1 MKGVRTIRGRIVLEA
16 EVQGRIHST
25 TILCVRRDGH
35 VALGGDGQVT
45 IGDTVMKANA
55 NKVRALKGGKILA
68 GFAGAAADAFTLFE
82 KFEEKLERYPGNLPR
97 AAVELAKDWRSD
109 RVLRRLEALLIVA
122 DKEHGFVISGSG
134 ELIEPD
140 DGILAIGSGGSYAL
154 AAARGLVGNSGLPPR
169 DIVQKSLE
177 IAAELDRYIVGQE
190 PAKKAVA
197 IAVRNRWRRAQ
208 TPDDIRD
215 EILPNNIIM
224 IGPTG
229 VGKTEIARRL
239 ARLAG
244 APFLKVEA
252 SKFTEVGYVGR
263 DVESMVRELV
273 DVAINMVRTE
283 REDEVYPEAEARAEE
298 RLLDILLPAAPAP
311 PLTASPSPGEKGE
324 GRGEKAPLF
333 VVSSKGD
340 VTTKPLEADTEA
352 QERRRRSREKL
363 RQQLKEGKLEERDV
377 EVEVQQQGFP
387 MLEMMQ
393 PPQGMEGP
401 DVNFT
406 EWLQEMLP
414 KKKKRRTVHLH
425 EARRILVDEELKK
438 LVDMDDV
445 VNEALDRVENHG
457 VIFIDELDKIAGERG
472 TVGPDVSR
480 EGVQRDLLT
489 IVEGSTVQTRYGYV
503 RTDHVL
509 FIAAGAFHV
518 SKPSDLI
525 PELQGRFPIRVELSS
540 LTEADFVRIMTEP
553 ENALTKQYAALCQA
567 EGATLEFTADGVK
580 EIARIAAKVNERM
593 ENIGARRLHTVM
605 TTLLEE
611 VMFEL
616 PDYPSKHIVFD
627 GPAVR
632 ERLLRI
638 VEDEDLRKY
647 IL

>member
-1 MKGVRTIRGRIVLEA
+1 MPKAPASPPEVPSPPSPSAAPSPPSSEDAVPWLE
-16 EVQGRIHST
+16 E
-25 TILCVRRDGH
+25 
-35 VALGGDGQVT
+35 
-45 IGDTVMKANA
+45 M
-55 NKVRALKGGKILA
+55 
-68 GFAGAAADAFTLFE
+68 
-82 KFEEKLERYPGNLPR
+82 
-97 AAVELAKDWRSD
+97 
-109 RVLRRLEALLIVA
+109 
-122 DKEHGFVISGSG
+122 
-134 ELIEPD
+134 
-140 DGILAIGSGGSYAL
+140 
-154 AAARGLVGNSGLPPR
+154 PPR
-169 DIVQKSLE
+169 KIV
-177 IAAELDRYIVGQE
+177 AELDRYIVGQE
-190 PAKKAVA
+190 AAKKAVA

-208 TPDDIRD
+208 APEEIRD
-215 EILPNNIIM
+215 EIMPNNIIM

-273 DVAINMVRTE
+273 DVSINMVRSE
-283 REDEVYPEAEARAEE
+283 REDDVYPTAEQRAEE
-298 RLLDILLPAAPAP
+298 RLLDLLLP
-311 PLTASPSPGEKGE
+311 PLPSPPAAAASAQGGGSTEQGAAGT
-324 GRGEKAPLF
+324 GRPLF

-340 VTTKPLEADTEA
+340 VQPKLPEAETE
-352 QERRRRSREKL
+352 QNERRRRTREKL
-363 RQQLKEGKLEERDV
+363 RQQLKDGLLEERDV
-377 EVEVQQQGFP
+377 EIEVQQQSFP

-393 PPQGMEGP
+393 PPQGMEGAEI
-401 DVNFT
+401 NFG
-406 EWLQEMLP
+406 EMIQELIP

-425 EARRILVDEELKK
+425 EARRILIDEELKK

-457 VIFIDELDKIAGERG
+457 VIFIDEIDKITGQRG
-472 TVGPDVSR
+472 QSAGPDVSR
-480 EGVQRDLLT
+480 EGVQRDLLP

-503 RTDHVL
+503 RTDHIL
-509 FIAAGAFHV
+509 FIAAGAFHIA
-518 SKPSDLI
+518 KPSDLI

-553 ENALTKQYAALCQA
+553 ENALTKQYAALCA
-567 EGATLEFTADGVK
+567 ADGATLEFTADGVK

-593 ENIGARRLHTVM
+593 ENIGARRLHTVL

-611 VMFEL
+611 VLFEL
-616 PDYPSKHIVFD
+616 PDYPVKHVVFD

-638 VEDEDLRKY
+638 VEDEDLRRY